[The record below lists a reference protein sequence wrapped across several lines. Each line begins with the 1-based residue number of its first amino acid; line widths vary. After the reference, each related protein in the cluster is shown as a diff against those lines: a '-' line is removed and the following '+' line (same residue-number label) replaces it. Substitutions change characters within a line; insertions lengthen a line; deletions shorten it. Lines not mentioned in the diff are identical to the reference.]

1 MLENDIR
8 TCLDRLETLENQI
21 QKMENVL
28 KQKESHITQKKNI
41 LERVEALEKINV
53 EKDVTI
59 NILSSRIEKLEQ
71 SLNKAFENEKEEA
84 MSHILVPCEYCDFE
98 AKNERGLKLH
108 VKAKHEIT
116 KVELKVF
123 CKATEKYLSSDRDSY
138 RKELESEIDV
148 LEDVIEM
155 DLDSSKIYDYV
166 GKFLPT
172 KIILRTRFPAQ
183 WQDNENFRKQV
194 WEKINK
200 RIPKGKISED
210 KDGKD

>member
-1 MLENDIR
+1 M
-8 TCLDRLETLENQI
+8 
-21 QKMENVL
+21 
-28 KQKESHITQKKNI
+28 
-41 LERVEALEKINV
+41 
-53 EKDVTI
+53 
-59 NILSSRIEKLEQ
+59 
-71 SLNKAFENEKEEA
+71 
-84 MSHILVPCEYCDFE
+84 
-98 AKNERGLKLH
+98 
-108 VKAKHEIT
+108 
-116 KVELKVF
+116 
-123 CKATEKYLSSDRDSY
+123 
-138 RKELESEIDV
+138 
-148 LEDVIEM
+148 EDVIEM